1 MYACMYVCMYVR
13 TYVRMHACMCSCMC
27 MYSQIL
33 DHVSICTDAVYPT
46 NVNACI
52 SYDAAETPLLNVQWQ
67 VSSVIC
73 TA

>member
-1 MYACMYVCMYVR
+1 MYLFVQMQF
-13 TYVRMHACMCSCMC
+13 THA
-27 MYSQIL
+27 
-33 DHVSICTDAVYPT
+33 T